1 MQRKEENN
9 LSKNDANRWLQGA
22 EEAYPLAVRLL
33 GEMVSIPSVAAQHR
47 GIPEAATCVLRSV
60 EELGGEALIFD
71 DLPGNP
77 VVYGFFP
84 AGPGGDSGKTLL
96 FYNHYDVQPEEPAE
110 EWETSPFA
118 LTEREGKLFGR
129 GVGDNKGD
137 IAARLAAVDL
147 LRRQPGGLPCNVKFM
162 VEGEEEIGS
171 PNLAPYVAKY
181 SDYFAADAC
190 IWEFGYKDE
199 GERQGLVAGL
209 RGLLYME
216 LTCKGADQDQHSL
229 SSGYIDNPV
238 LRLAHALSSLK
249 DQNGEVTVEGFH
261 DDAKEP
267 TPEELEAVKKLPFD
281 GEAIKELYGLRL
293 PLLTERS
300 GKDPRVVTAFESLLT
315 VCGIHGGYTG
325 SGAKTLIPSE
335 AIAKVEIRLA
345 AGQEPQAI
353 LRLLR
358 AHLDRHGF
366 GDIHIN
372 VLNDRQRGFRSNLSD
387 PFVKLVQRT
396 AEELYPDGVTLTP
409 SHPGCG
415 PMYDLGSVLELP
427 IVSTGIGWIG
437 SRYHAPNEN
446 VRIGDLKQGIAHIAL
461 LLSRFGQPITTT

>member
-1 MQRKEENN
+1 MSSKEA
-9 LSKNDANRWLQGA
+9 DRWLQAA

-33 GEMVSIPSVAAQHR
+33 GEMVAIPSVAAQHR
-47 GIPEAATCVLRSV
+47 EIPAAASYVKRSV
-60 EELGGEALIFD
+60 EALGGEALIYD

-77 VVYGFFP
+77 VVYGFFA
-84 AGPGGDSGKTLL
+84 AGPGGDADRTLL

-110 EWETSPFA
+110 EWESPPFA

-171 PNLAPYVAKY
+171 PNLAPYVARY
-181 SDYFAADAC
+181 AESFAADAC

-209 RGLLYME
+209 RGLLYLE
-216 LTCKGADQDQHSL
+216 LVCKGADQDQHSL
-229 SSGYIDNPV
+229 AGGYIDNPV

-249 DQNGEVTVEGFH
+249 DPNGEVLVAGFH
-261 DDAKEP
+261 DDAQAP
-267 TPEELEAVKKLPFD
+267 TPEELEAVRQLPFD
-281 GEAIKELYGLRL
+281 GEAIKRLYGLRL

-315 VCGIHGGYTG
+315 VCGIQGGYTG

-335 AIAKVEIRLA
+335 AMAKVEARLA
-345 AGQEPQAI
+345 AGQEPQRI
-353 LRLLR
+353 LELLR
-358 AHLDRHGF
+358 AHLDRHGYD
-366 GDIHIN
+366 DIQIR
-372 VLNDRQRGFRSNLSD
+372 VLNDRQRGFRSDLSD
-387 PFVKLVQRT
+387 PFVQLVRST

-415 PMYDLGSVLELP
+415 PMYDLGSVLQLP

-446 VRIGDLKQGIAHIAL
+446 VRIADLKQGIAHIAL
-461 LLSRFGQPITTT
+461 LLSRFGGQPSTN